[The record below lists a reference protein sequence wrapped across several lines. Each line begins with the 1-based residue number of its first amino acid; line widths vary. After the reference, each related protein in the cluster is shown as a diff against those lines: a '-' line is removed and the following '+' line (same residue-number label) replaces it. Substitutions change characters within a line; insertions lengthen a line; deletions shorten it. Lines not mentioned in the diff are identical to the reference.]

1 MRVRIKIFSLLR
13 EKLGW
18 SEKNI
23 ELDTDKATLADVLRL
38 IPELFTVV
46 FADTKGE
53 RVRDDVTVLVN
64 GINVKFLREGLTEIK
79 DGDVISIF
87 PPGGGG

>member
-1 MRVRIKIFSLLR
+1 MRVIVKVFSLLR

-18 SEKNI
+18 SEKI
-23 ELDTDKATLADVLRL
+23 VELNRDHATLADVLTY
-38 IPELFTVV
+38 IPELAAIV
-46 FADTKGE
+46 FDNVE
-53 RVRDDVTVLVN
+53 RKSIRSDVIVLVN
-64 GINVKFLREGLTEIK
+64 GINVKFLKEGDTEVK